1 MNIINTYHALAQKYG
16 RQGWWPI
23 LIMTHESR
31 SMTQR
36 EIRNNLK
43 YGIPYAK
50 LDDYT
55 EVFRDPY
62 FEIAVGAILTQNT
75 AWKNVAIAIQNLYD
89 AKALTPEQLLKLS
102 TLRLQKLIHPAG
114 YFRQKA
120 KKLHIFSRWVI
131 DTLKGDLT
139 ALKQDKIQDSRFKLL
154 ELWGI
159 GKETADSILLYALNK
174 PIFVIDEYT
183 RRLCRHY
190 KVEFKEYD
198 EYQKFFEGELTR
210 TFPRA
215 SERTKIYQEF
225 HGLIVAWGKK

>member
-62 FEIAVGAILTQNT
+62 FEIAV
-75 AWKNVAIAIQNLYD
+75 
-89 AKALTPEQLLKLS
+89 
-102 TLRLQKLIHPAG
+102 
-114 YFRQKA
+114 
-120 KKLHIFSRWVI
+120 
-131 DTLKGDLT
+131 
-139 ALKQDKIQDSRFKLL
+139 
-154 ELWGI
+154 
-159 GKETADSILLYALNK
+159 
-174 PIFVIDEYT
+174 
-183 RRLCRHY
+183 
-190 KVEFKEYD
+190 
-198 EYQKFFEGELTR
+198 
-210 TFPRA
+210 
-215 SERTKIYQEF
+215 
-225 HGLIVAWGKK
+225 